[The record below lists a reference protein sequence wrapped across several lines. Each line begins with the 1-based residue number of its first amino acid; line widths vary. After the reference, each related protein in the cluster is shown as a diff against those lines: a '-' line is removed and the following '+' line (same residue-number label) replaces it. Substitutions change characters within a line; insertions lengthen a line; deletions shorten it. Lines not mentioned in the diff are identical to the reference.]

1 MKLIHDDL
9 GFGKTRVLMLDD
21 QVSVREMAAAMVTS
35 EGLCAVVGQA
45 SSGVEGLRMFR
56 KLRPGAVILALALPE
71 MSGAEVLLAMREENP
86 RLPVLVY
93 SGTKSQDLWRAG
105 LKAGPQ
111 GVVHKT
117 ESMATLREGVT
128 AVVSGQTFFGRFATT
143 KMEEMRIG
151 GEAEEGLAPRA
162 AHGSSD
168 DCRGAEHEAGRDAA
182 VAIAEDGGA
191 LSHEVDAKNRRE
203 RCGLAHALCPALRA
217 GGLT

>member
-105 LKAGPQ
+105 LRAGPQ

-128 AVVSGQTFFGRFATT
+128 AVVSGQTFFGRFATA
-143 KMEEMRIG
+143 KMEEMRLG
-151 GEAEEGLAPRA
+151 GAAEDGLAPRL
-162 AHGSSD
+162 
-168 DCRGAEHEAGRDAA
+168 RT
-182 VAIAEDGGA
+182 VLQMIAEGLSTKQVASRLSLSPKTVEHYRTKLMQKIGVKDVASLTRYA
-191 LSHEVDAKNRRE
+191 L
-203 RCGLAHALCPALRA
+203 RCGLVD
-217 GGLT
+217 

>member
-1 MKLIHDDL
+1 MKLIHDDA

-151 GEAEEGLAPRA
+151 GEAEEGLAPRL
-162 AHGSSD
+162 
-168 DCRGAEHEAGRDAA
+168 RT
-182 VAIAEDGGA
+182 VLQMIAEGLSTKQVATRLSLSPKTVEHYRTKLMQKIGVKDVASLTRYA
-191 LSHEVDAKNRRE
+191 L
-203 RCGLAHALCPALRA
+203 RCGLVD
-217 GGLT
+217 

>member
-1 MKLIHDDL
+1 
-9 GFGKTRVLMLDD
+9 MLDD
-21 QVSVREMAAAMVTS
+21 QISVREMAAAMVTS
-35 EGLCAVVGQA
+35 EGLCDVVGQA

-56 KLRPGAVILALALPE
+56 TLRPGAVILALALPE

-128 AVVSGQTFFGRFATT
+128 AVLTGQTFFGRFATA
-143 KMEEMRIG
+143 KMEEMRMG
-151 GEAEEGLAPRA
+151 GPAEGGLPPRL
-162 AHGSSD
+162 
-168 DCRGAEHEAGRDAA
+168 RT
-182 VAIAEDGGA
+182 VLQMIAEGRSTKQVA
-191 LSHEVDAKNRRE
+191 ARLSLSPKTVEHYRTKLMQKLGLKDVASLTRYAV
-203 RCGLAHALCPALRA
+203 RCGLVD
-217 GGLT
+217 

>member
-128 AVVSGQTFFGRFATT
+128 AVLTGQTFFGRFATA
-143 KMEEMRIG
+143 KMEEMRLG
-151 GEAEEGLAPRA
+151 GLVEDGLPPRL
-162 AHGSSD
+162 
-168 DCRGAEHEAGRDAA
+168 RT
-182 VAIAEDGGA
+182 VLQMIAEGRSTKQVA
-191 LSHEVDAKNRRE
+191 ARLSLSPKTVEHYRTKLMQKLGLKDVASLTRYAV
-203 RCGLAHALCPALRA
+203 RCGLVD
-217 GGLT
+217 

>member
-1 MKLIHDDL
+1 MKLIHDDA
-9 GFGKTRVLMLDD
+9 GFGKTRVLILDD

-45 SSGVEGLRMFR
+45 SSGLEGLRIFR

-143 KMEEMRIG
+143 KMEEMRMG
-151 GEAEEGLAPRA
+151 GEAEEGLAPRL
-162 AHGSSD
+162 
-168 DCRGAEHEAGRDAA
+168 RT
-182 VAIAEDGGA
+182 VLQMIAEGLSTKQVATRLSLSPKTVEHYRTKLMQKIGVKDVASLTRYA
-191 LSHEVDAKNRRE
+191 L
-203 RCGLAHALCPALRA
+203 RCGLVD
-217 GGLT
+217 

>member
-1 MKLIHDDL
+1 
-9 GFGKTRVLMLDD
+9 MLDD

-143 KMEEMRIG
+143 KMEEMRMG
-151 GEAEEGLAPRA
+151 GEAEEGLAPRL
-162 AHGSSD
+162 
-168 DCRGAEHEAGRDAA
+168 RT
-182 VAIAEDGGA
+182 VLQMIAEGLSTKQVATRLSLSPKTVEHYRTKLMQKIGVKDVASLTRYA
-191 LSHEVDAKNRRE
+191 L
-203 RCGLAHALCPALRA
+203 RCGLVD
-217 GGLT
+217 

>member
-151 GEAEEGLAPRA
+151 GEAEEGLAPRL
-162 AHGSSD
+162 
-168 DCRGAEHEAGRDAA
+168 RT
-182 VAIAEDGGA
+182 VLQMIAEGLSTKQVATRLSLSPKTVEHHRTKLMQKIGVKDVASLTRYA
-191 LSHEVDAKNRRE
+191 L
-203 RCGLAHALCPALRA
+203 RCGLVD
-217 GGLT
+217 

>member
-1 MKLIHDDL
+1 MKLIHDDP
-9 GFGKTRVLMLDD
+9 GFEKTRVLILDD
-21 QVSVREMAAAMVTS
+21 QVSVREMAAAMVMS
-35 EGLCAVVGQA
+35 EGLCEVVGQA
-45 SSGVEGLRMFR
+45 SSGLEGLRIFR

-105 LKAGPQ
+105 LRAGPQ

-143 KMEEMRIG
+143 KMEEMRMG
-151 GEAEEGLAPRA
+151 GEPEDGLAPRL
-162 AHGSSD
+162 
-168 DCRGAEHEAGRDAA
+168 RT
-182 VAIAEDGGA
+182 VLQMIAEGLSTKQVASRLSLSPKTVEHYRTKLMQKIGVKDVASLTRYA
-191 LSHEVDAKNRRE
+191 L
-203 RCGLAHALCPALRA
+203 RCGLVD
-217 GGLT
+217 

>member
-1 MKLIHDDL
+1 MKLIHDDA

-143 KMEEMRIG
+143 KMEEMRMG
-151 GEAEEGLAPRA
+151 GEAEEGLAPRL
-162 AHGSSD
+162 
-168 DCRGAEHEAGRDAA
+168 RT
-182 VAIAEDGGA
+182 VLQMIAEGLSTKQVATRLSLSPKTVEHYRTKLMQKIGVKDVASLTRYA
-191 LSHEVDAKNRRE
+191 L
-203 RCGLAHALCPALRA
+203 RCGLVD
-217 GGLT
+217 

>member
-1 MKLIHDDL
+1 MKLIHDDA
-9 GFGKTRVLMLDD
+9 GFGKTRVLILDD

-45 SSGVEGLRMFR
+45 SSGLEGLRIFR

-105 LKAGPQ
+105 LRAGPQ

-143 KMEEMRIG
+143 KMEEMRMG
-151 GEAEEGLAPRA
+151 GEPEDGLAPRL
-162 AHGSSD
+162 
-168 DCRGAEHEAGRDAA
+168 RT
-182 VAIAEDGGA
+182 VLQMIAEGLSTKQVASRLSLSPKTVEHYRTKLMQKIGVKDVASLTRYA
-191 LSHEVDAKNRRE
+191 L
-203 RCGLAHALCPALRA
+203 RCGLVD
-217 GGLT
+217 

>member
-1 MKLIHDDL
+1 MKLIHDDA
-9 GFGKTRVLMLDD
+9 GFGKTRVLILDD

-35 EGLCAVVGQA
+35 EGLCEVVGQA

-105 LKAGPQ
+105 LRAGPQ

-128 AVVSGQTFFGRFATT
+128 AVLSGQTFFGRFATA
-143 KMEEMRIG
+143 KMEEMRLG
-151 GEAEEGLAPRA
+151 GLVEDGLPPRLRTVLQMIAEGLSTKQVASRLSLSPKTV
-162 AHGSSD
+162 
-168 DCRGAEHEAGRDAA
+168 EHYRTKLMQKIGVKDVASLTRYA
-182 VAIAEDGGA
+182 V
-191 LSHEVDAKNRRE
+191 
-203 RCGLAHALCPALRA
+203 RCGLVD
-217 GGLT
+217 

>member
-1 MKLIHDDL
+1 MDRNPVAGLE
-9 GFGKTRVLMLDD
+9 KTKVLMLDD

-35 EGLCAVVGQA
+35 EGLCEVVGQA

-56 KLRPGAVILALALPE
+56 TLRPGAVILALALPE

-128 AVVSGQTFFGRFATT
+128 AVLAGQTFFGRFATA
-143 KMEEMRIG
+143 KMEEMRMG
-151 GEAEEGLAPRA
+151 GAVEDGLPLRLRTVLQMIAEGLSTKQVA
-162 AHGSSD
+162 ARLSLSPKTV
-168 DCRGAEHEAGRDAA
+168 EHYRTKLMQKLGLKD
-182 VAIAEDGGA
+182 VASLTRYA
-191 LSHEVDAKNRRE
+191 L
-203 RCGLAHALCPALRA
+203 RCGLVD
-217 GGLT
+217 

>member
-143 KMEEMRIG
+143 KMEEMRMG
-151 GEAEEGLAPRA
+151 GEAEEGLAPRL
-162 AHGSSD
+162 
-168 DCRGAEHEAGRDAA
+168 RT
-182 VAIAEDGGA
+182 VLQMIAEGLSTKQVATRLSLSPKTVEHYRTKLMQKIGVKDVASLTRYA
-191 LSHEVDAKNRRE
+191 L
-203 RCGLAHALCPALRA
+203 RCGLVD
-217 GGLT
+217 

>member
-105 LKAGPQ
+105 LRAGPQ

-143 KMEEMRIG
+143 KMEEMRMG
-151 GEAEEGLAPRA
+151 GEAEEGLAPRL
-162 AHGSSD
+162 
-168 DCRGAEHEAGRDAA
+168 RT
-182 VAIAEDGGA
+182 VLQMIAEGLSTKQVATRLSLSPKTVEHYRTKLMQKIGVKDVASLTRYA
-191 LSHEVDAKNRRE
+191 L
-203 RCGLAHALCPALRA
+203 RCGLVD
-217 GGLT
+217 